1 MLDNNLIDEV
11 GEYLG
16 FAMWNKRDKTKE
28 YDFPGSREGNCL
40 PGDEF
45 AEGNIIIYNNI
56 PLLVYKNKG
65 CFHTFKSLYTLNLS
79 TIKPTKQSKIQK
91 LLSPNLIEKIK
102 ISIK

>member
-56 PLLVYKNKG
+56 PLLVYKRLI
-65 CFHTFKSLYTLNLS
+65 SLLPKPKLIS
-79 TIKPTKQSKIQK
+79 TPVVISLSKI
-91 LLSPNLIEKIK
+91 LPRPISADWLNFGACPFIK
-102 ISIK
+102 FL

>member
-1 MLDNNLIDEV
+1 MLDNDLIDEV

-28 YDFPGSREGNCL
+28 YDFPNSREGNCF